1 MEKYGNLGKY
11 IFPYKKEVK
20 KMNCYDILK
29 LINSNDINDIIKLS
43 NNKLNIN
50 SIYI

>member
-1 MEKYGNLGKY
+1 
-11 IFPYKKEVK
+11 
-20 KMNCYDILK
+20 MNCFDILK

-50 SIYI
+50 SIYNIK